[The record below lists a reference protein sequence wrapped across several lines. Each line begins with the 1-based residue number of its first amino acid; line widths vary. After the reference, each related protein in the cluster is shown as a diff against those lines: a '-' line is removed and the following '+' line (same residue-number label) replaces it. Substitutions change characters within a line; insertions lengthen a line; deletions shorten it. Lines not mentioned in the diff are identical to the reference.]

1 MGNIVAHTCFR
12 LLCTCLSLYLNI
24 SLTIIILKLR
34 KHYIARGSFVDQS
47 RSTYIFIRNKQY
59 TKCYGLLFYKY
70 NRIALYVPA
79 NHQAN
84 RIGSLIANKSTAG
97 LFNTNRYRWN
107 ELTAALGWVFKSS
120 KAMTVK
126 GLLVLWSNF
135 HGLSMVPL
143 IVYLTYPVP
152 PSNDEGRLGG
162 SVKVKGYTCCP
173 GGSRLSSPIP
183 KPVQN
188 HRRIFFNGF
197 LFLYISFTVWCFAMV
212 RTFNDMLWD
221 TEGFK
226 HFKVK

>member
-1 MGNIVAHTCFR
+1 MTSLSYSQGNTTSRVGVNGFFLSIEVNLYNYTYTEAVQKFFR
-12 LLCTCLSLYLNI
+12 
-24 SLTIIILKLR
+24 IIFLK
-34 KHYIARGSFVDQS
+34 
-47 RSTYIFIRNKQY
+47 N
-59 TKCYGLLFYKY
+59 

-84 RIGSLIANKSTAG
+84 RIGFLIANKSTVA
-97 LFNTNRYRWN
+97 LFNTHGYRWN

-226 HFKVK
+226 HLKVK